1 MWRQARSIGTWAML
15 LVAATITISVSARCV
30 QAQEEKKDYLTDAE
44 GDRIRDAVTPAERM
58 KLFVTFADD
67 RLKKFQYELTRTVPE
82 GRRAEILNGLLN
94 AYAGCIDDAADQ
106 IEVAREKQVDIRAS
120 LKVMQSKGKE
130 FLEALQKIN
139 QSAGP
144 EYDIYKDTLQDAIE
158 GTQDAL
164 TDVDKAL
171 KELNTAPVRRKPS

>member
-1 MWRQARSIGTWAML
+1 MWRQARKLGSWAML
-15 LVAATITISVSARCV
+15 LVAAGVTMTLSAHCV

-44 GDRIRDAVTPAERM
+44 GDRIRDAVTPPERM
-58 KLFVTFADD
+58 KLFVEFAGD

-94 AYAGCIDDAADQ
+94 AYAGCVDDAADQ

-120 LKVMQSKGKE
+120 LKIMQTKGKE
-130 FLEALQKIN
+130 YLEALQKIN
-139 QSAGP
+139 EGGP
-144 EYDIYKDTLQDAIE
+144 EYDAYKDTLQDAIE

-164 TDVDKAL
+164 SDVDKAL
-171 KELNTAPVRRKPS
+171 KELNSAPVRRKPS

>member
-1 MWRQARSIGTWAML
+1 MWRRVRRLASWMML
-15 LVAATITISVSARCV
+15 LMVATAISPRCV
-30 QAQEEKKDYLTDAE
+30 RAQQEKKDYLTDAE
-44 GDRIRDAVTPAERM
+44 GDRIRDAVTPPERM
-58 KLFVTFADD
+58 KLFVIFADD

-106 IEVAREKQVDIRAS
+106 IEVAREKQVDIRAA
-120 LKVMQSKGKE
+120 LKNMQSKGKE

-139 QSAGP
+139 HGGP
-144 EYDIYKDTLQDAIE
+144 EYDTYKDTLQDAIE

-164 TDVDKAL
+164 SDVDKAL
-171 KELNTAPVRRKPS
+171 KELNPAPVRRKPS

>member
-1 MWRQARSIGTWAML
+1 MLRQGWKLAAWTML
-15 LVAATITISVSARCV
+15 LVAATAVCARGV
-30 QAQEEKKDYLTDAE
+30 QAQQEKKDYLTDLE
-44 GDRIRDAVTPAERM
+44 GDRIRDAVTPPERM
-58 KLFVTFADD
+58 KLFVIFADD

-106 IEVAREKQVDIRAS
+106 IEVAREKQVDIRAA
-120 LKVMQSKGKE
+120 LKNMQSKGKE

-139 QSAGP
+139 QGGP

-164 TDVDKAL
+164 ADVDKAL

>member
-1 MWRQARSIGTWAML
+1 MVAGTKFEIWTML
-15 LVAATITISVSARCV
+15 LVAAMTTVALRRVASKRKK
-30 QAQEEKKDYLTDAE
+30 EKKDYLTDAE
-44 GDRIRDAVTPAERM
+44 GDRIRDAVTPPERM
-58 KLFVTFADD
+58 KLFVEFAGD

-120 LKVMQSKGKE
+120 LKIMQTKGKE

-139 QSAGP
+139 EGGP
-144 EYDIYKDTLQDAIE
+144 EYDTYKDTLQDAIE

>member
-1 MWRQARSIGTWAML
+1 MWRQTRRIAIWTML
-15 LVAATITISVSARCV
+15 LVAAMVTVALSARRV
-30 QAQEEKKDYLTDAE
+30 EAQEEKKDYLTDAE
-44 GDRIRDAVTPAERM
+44 GDRIRDAVTPPERM
-58 KLFVTFADD
+58 KLFVEFAGD

-120 LKVMQSKGKE
+120 LKIMQSKGKE
-130 FLEALQKIN
+130 YLEALQKIN
-139 QSAGP
+139 QGGP
-144 EYDIYKDTLQDAIE
+144 EYDTYKDTLQDAIE

-164 TDVDKAL
+164 SDVDKAL

>member
-1 MWRQARSIGTWAML
+1 MTL
-15 LVAATITISVSARCV
+15 LVVATAVWARGV
-30 QAQEEKKDYLTDAE
+30 QAQQEKKDYLTDAE
-44 GDRIRDAVTPAERM
+44 GDRIRDAVTPPERM
-58 KLFVTFADD
+58 KLFVIFADD

-106 IEVAREKQVDIRAS
+106 IEVAREKQVDIRAA
-120 LKVMQSKGKE
+120 LKNMQSKGKE

-139 QSAGP
+139 QGGP

-164 TDVDKAL
+164 SDVDKAL

>member
-1 MWRQARSIGTWAML
+1 ML
-15 LVAATITISVSARCV
+15 LVAAMVTVSLSARRV
-30 QAQEEKKDYLTDAE
+30 EAQEEKKDYLTDAE
-44 GDRIRDAVTPAERM
+44 GDRIRDAVTPPERM

-67 RLKKFQYELTRTVPE
+67 RLKKFQYELTRKVPE

-120 LKVMQSKGKE
+120 LKIMQTKGKE

-139 QSAGP
+139 EGGP
-144 EYDIYKDTLQDAIE
+144 EYDTYKDTLQDAIE

-164 TDVDKAL
+164 SDVDKAL

>member
-1 MWRQARSIGTWAML
+1 MLRQMRNLGIWTML
-15 LVAATITISVSARCV
+15 LLAATVVCACSVH
-30 QAQEEKKDYLTDAE
+30 AQEAKKDYLTDAE
-44 GDRIRDAVTPAERM
+44 GDRIRDAVTPPERM
-58 KLFVTFADD
+58 KLFVIFADD

-106 IEVAREKQVDIRAS
+106 IEVAREKQVDIRAA
-120 LKVMQSKGKE
+120 LKNMQSKGKE

-139 QSAGP
+139 QGGA

-164 TDVDKAL
+164 SDVDKAL

>member
-1 MWRQARSIGTWAML
+1 MWRQVRRTGIWTML
-15 LVAATITISVSARCV
+15 LVAATVMISLSARCV
-30 QAQEEKKDYLTDAE
+30 QAQEQKKDYLTDAE
-44 GDRIRDAVTPAERM
+44 GDRIRDAVTPSERM
-58 KLFVTFADD
+58 KLYVEFAGD
-67 RLKKFQYELTRTVPE
+67 RLKKFQYELTRSVPE
-82 GRRAEILNGLLN
+82 GRRSEILNGLLN

-120 LKVMQSKGKE
+120 LKIMQTKGKE

-139 QSAGP
+139 QGAGP

-164 TDVDKAL
+164 SDVDKAL

>member
-1 MWRQARSIGTWAML
+1 MWRRVRSSGIWTML
-15 LVAATITISVSARCV
+15 LVAATVMMSVSARCV

-44 GDRIRDAVTPAERM
+44 GDRIRDAVTPPERM
-58 KLFVTFADD
+58 KLFVEFAGD

-94 AYAGCIDDAADQ
+94 AYAGCVDDAADQ

-120 LKVMQSKGKE
+120 LKIMQTKGKE
-130 FLEALQKIN
+130 YLEALQKIN
-139 QSAGP
+139 QGGP
-144 EYDIYKDTLQDAIE
+144 EYETYKDTLQDAIE

-164 TDVDKAL
+164 SDVDKAL

>member
-1 MWRQARSIGTWAML
+1 MRPLAYKFGICTLLLLAAM
-15 LVAATITISVSARCV
+15 ASARCV
-30 QAQEEKKDYLTDAE
+30 HAQQEKKDYLTDAE
-44 GDRIRDAVTPAERM
+44 GDRIRDAVTPPERM

-82 GRRAEILNGLLN
+82 GRRSEILNGLLN
-94 AYAGCIDDAADQ
+94 AYSGCIDDAADQ

-120 LKVMQSKGKE
+120 LKIMQSKSKE
-130 FLEALQKIN
+130 FLEVLQKIN
-139 QSAGP
+139 QGGP

-164 TDVDKAL
+164 SDVEKAL

>member
-1 MWRQARSIGTWAML
+1 MWRQARSLANWTML
-15 LVAATITISVSARCV
+15 LAALAAVTLSARCV

-44 GDRIRDAVTPAERM
+44 GDRVRDAVTPPERM
-58 KLFVTFADD
+58 KLFVEFAGD

-120 LKVMQSKGKE
+120 LKVMQTKGKE
-130 FLEALQKIN
+130 FLEGLQKIN
-139 QSAGP
+139 EGGP
-144 EYDIYKDTLQDAIE
+144 EYDTYKDTLQDAIE

-164 TDVDKAL
+164 SDVDKAL

>member
-1 MWRQARSIGTWAML
+1 MWRQARSLAHWTML
-15 LVAATITISVSARCV
+15 LAALAAVTLSARCV

-44 GDRIRDAVTPAERM
+44 GDRIRDAVTPPERM
-58 KLFVTFADD
+58 KLFVEFAGD

-120 LKVMQSKGKE
+120 LKIMQTKGKE

-139 QSAGP
+139 EGGP
-144 EYDIYKDTLQDAIE
+144 EYETYKDTLQDAIE

-164 TDVDKAL
+164 SDVDKAL

>member
-1 MWRQARSIGTWAML
+1 MWRQARRLGIWTML
-15 LVAATITISVSARCV
+15 LVAATVTISVSARCV

-44 GDRIRDAVTPAERM
+44 GDRIRDAVTPPERM

-94 AYAGCIDDAADQ
+94 AYAGCMDDAADQ

-120 LKVMQSKGKE
+120 LKIMQTKGKE
-130 FLEALQKIN
+130 FLAALQKIN
-139 QSAGP
+139 QGGP
-144 EYDIYKDTLQDAIE
+144 EYDTYKDTLQDAIE

-171 KELNTAPVRRKPS
+171 KELNPAPVRRKPS

>member
-1 MWRQARSIGTWAML
+1 MWWQARRFEIWTML
-15 LVAATITISVSARCV
+15 LVATMTTVALSALRV

-44 GDRIRDAVTPAERM
+44 GDRIRDAVTPPERM
-58 KLFVTFADD
+58 KLFVEFAGD

-120 LKVMQSKGKE
+120 LKIMQTKGKE

-139 QSAGP
+139 EGGP
-144 EYDIYKDTLQDAIE
+144 EYDTYKDTLQDAIE

>member
-1 MWRQARSIGTWAML
+1 MWQQARSLRFWTML
-15 LVAATITISVSARCV
+15 LVAAGVTVTLSARCV

-44 GDRIRDAVTPAERM
+44 GDRIRDAVTPPERM
-58 KLFVTFADD
+58 KLFVEFAGD

-82 GRRAEILNGLLN
+82 GRRSEILNGLLN

-120 LKVMQSKGKE
+120 LKVMQTKGKE

-139 QSAGP
+139 QGGP

-164 TDVDKAL
+164 SDVDKAL
-171 KELNTAPVRRKPS
+171 KELNPAPVRRKPS

>member
-1 MWRQARSIGTWAML
+1 MPRLAHKLVIWSL
-15 LVAATITISVSARCV
+15 LLFAVVASARCV
-30 QAQEEKKDYLTDAE
+30 HAQQQKKDYLTDAE
-44 GDRIRDAVTPAERM
+44 GDRIRDAVTPPGRM

-82 GRRAEILNGLLN
+82 GRRSEILNGLLN
-94 AYAGCIDDAADQ
+94 AYSGCIDDAADQ
-106 IEVAREKQVDIRAS
+106 IEVAREKQVDIRAA
-120 LKVMQSKGKE
+120 LKNMQSKSKE

-139 QSAGP
+139 QGGP
-144 EYDIYKDTLQDAIE
+144 EYDTYKDTLQDAIE

-171 KELNTAPVRRKPS
+171 KELNPAPVRRKPS

>member
-1 MWRQARSIGTWAML
+1 MLRQEWKLAAWTML
-15 LVAATITISVSARCV
+15 LVAATAVCARGV
-30 QAQEEKKDYLTDAE
+30 QAQQEKKDYLTDLE
-44 GDRIRDAVTPAERM
+44 GDRIRDAVTPPERM
-58 KLFVTFADD
+58 KLFVIFADD

-106 IEVAREKQVDIRAS
+106 IEVAREKQVDIRGA
-120 LKVMQSKGKE
+120 LKNMQSKGKE

-139 QSAGP
+139 QGGP

-164 TDVDKAL
+164 ADVDKAL

>member
-1 MWRQARSIGTWAML
+1 MLWQVQRLAIWTML
-15 LVAATITISVSARCV
+15 LVAATVVCARSAH
-30 QAQEEKKDYLTDAE
+30 AQEAKKDYLTDAE
-44 GDRIRDAVTPAERM
+44 GDRIRDAVTPPERM
-58 KLFVTFADD
+58 KLFVIFADD

-106 IEVAREKQVDIRAS
+106 IEVAREKQVDIRAA
-120 LKVMQSKGKE
+120 LKNMQSKGKE

-139 QSAGP
+139 QGGP
-144 EYDIYKDTLQDAIE
+144 EYDIYKETLQDAIE

-164 TDVDKAL
+164 ADVDKAL

>member
-1 MWRQARSIGTWAML
+1 MSRRVRRLASWMTLLMVVTAVWAPG
-15 LVAATITISVSARCV
+15 V
-30 QAQEEKKDYLTDAE
+30 QAQQEKKDYLTDAE
-44 GDRIRDAVTPAERM
+44 GDRIRDAVTPPERM
-58 KLFVTFADD
+58 KLFVIFADD

-106 IEVAREKQVDIRAS
+106 IEVAREKQVDIRAA
-120 LKVMQSKGKE
+120 LKNMQSKGKE

-139 QSAGP
+139 QGGP
-144 EYDIYKDTLQDAIE
+144 EYDLYKDTLQDAIE

-164 TDVDKAL
+164 SDVDKAL

>member
-1 MWRQARSIGTWAML
+1 MWRQARRFGLWTML
-15 LVAATITISVSARCV
+15 LVAAMVTMAVSARCV

-44 GDRIRDAVTPAERM
+44 GDRVRDAVTPPERM
-58 KLFVTFADD
+58 KLFVQFADD

-106 IEVAREKQVDIRAS
+106 IEVARQKQVDIRAS
-120 LKVMQSKGKE
+120 LKLMQTKGKE

-139 QSAGP
+139 QGGGP

-164 TDVDKAL
+164 SDVDKAL
-171 KELNTAPVRRKPS
+171 KELNPAPVRRKPS

>member
-1 MWRQARSIGTWAML
+1 ML
-15 LVAATITISVSARCV
+15 LAAVVTVSARRV
-30 QAQEEKKDYLTDAE
+30 HAQEEKKDYLTDAE
-44 GDRIRDAVTPAERM
+44 GDRIRDAVTPPERM

-94 AYAGCIDDAADQ
+94 AYSGCIDDAADQ
-106 IEVAREKQVDIRAS
+106 IEVAREKQVDMRAA
-120 LKVMQSKGKE
+120 LKIMQSRGKE
-130 FLEALQKIN
+130 FLQTLQKIN
-139 QSAGP
+139 QGGP
-144 EYDIYKDTLQDAIE
+144 EYDTYKDTLQDAIE

-164 TDVDKAL
+164 SDVDQAL